1 MAKVYLGLGS
11 NLDDRR
17 NYIELALKALK
28 EEELIDVLRISSI
41 IETEAEGNPHQ
52 PQFLNT
58 VCETETNLSPIDLL
72 GKLKKIERKLG
83 RPKEHE
89 KSSPRTI
96 DIDIL
101 TFDDLLL
108 KGKTLIIPHPKL
120 HKRYFVL
127 YGLNELAPQLFIPK
141 HEKTVS
147 QLLSE
152 LKNSH
157 ADNQER

>member
-17 NYIELALKALK
+17 NHIELALNALK
-28 EEELIDVLRISSI
+28 EVEIDVLKISSI
-41 IETEAEGNPHQ
+41 IETEAEGNSHQ
-52 PQFLNT
+52 PQFLNA
-58 VCETETNLSPIDLL
+58 VCEAETSLSPIDLL
-72 GKLKKIERKLG
+72 SKLKKIERKLG
-83 RPKEHE
+83 RPREHE
-89 KSSPRTI
+89 KNSPRTI

-157 ADNQER
+157 ADNQEH